1 MKLYGFTRKSLTYYE
16 DDQITI
22 PVAENNCA
30 NIPLLIE
37 HATMASF
44 YSLDELSN
52 MYRALGLEFGIGH
65 LNSSETILILN
76 LFDIKLLERV
86 YPFQKP
92 DDSPDTCKVINDE
105 WCRIR
110 HEYVKAKFEANAK
123 LAARKQTPLPPCIPI
138 QRFEF
143 PKPLSSK

>member
-1 MKLYGFTRKSLTYYE
+1 MKLYGFTRKSLINYE

-22 PVAENNCA
+22 PVVENNCA

-44 YSLDELSN
+44 YSLDEFAD
-52 MYRALGLEFGIGH
+52 MYRSLGLEFGIGH
-65 LNSSETILILN
+65 LNSNETILILN
-76 LFDIKLLERV
+76 LFDIKLLERF

-92 DDSPDTCKVINDE
+92 DDSPDTCKVLNDE
-105 WCRIR
+105 WYRIR
-110 HEYVKAKFEANAK
+110 NEYVTAKIEANAK
-123 LAARKQTPLPPCIPI
+123 FAARKQTPIPPCIPI

-143 PKPLSSK
+143 PKPFSSK

>member
-1 MKLYGFTRKSLTYYE
+1 MKLYGFTRKSLTNYE

-44 YSLDELSN
+44 YSLDELAN

-86 YPFQKP
+86 HPLGKP
-92 DDSPDTCKVINDE
+92 NDSRDTRNALIDE
-105 WCRIR
+105 WYEIR
-110 HEYVKAKFEANAK
+110 NEFVKANIEANAV
-123 LAARKQTPLPPCIPI
+123 LAAKKQNPKTPCIPI

-143 PKPLSSK
+143 PKPLSGK